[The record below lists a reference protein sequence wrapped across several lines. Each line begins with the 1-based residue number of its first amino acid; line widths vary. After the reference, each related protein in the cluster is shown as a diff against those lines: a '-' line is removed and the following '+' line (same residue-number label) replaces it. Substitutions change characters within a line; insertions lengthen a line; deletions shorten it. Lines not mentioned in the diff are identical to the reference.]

1 MYQVHLWPATIHWQ
15 ILSHK
20 DVSSTPLTCHNSL
33 TNSYNIKMY
42 QVHLWPATI
51 HWQIISSNCI
61 KYTSDLP
68 QFTGKLYH
76 IKMYQV
82 HLWPATIYWQIL
94 SYQTVSSTPLTCHN
108 SLTNTIISNCI
119 KYTSDLP
126 QFTDKYYHIKLYQ
139 VHLWPASIH
148 WHTLRRVII
157 FQLYHNKIKL
167 IQWNVNDDFHFCTKA
182 TCIIGFL

>member
-15 ILSHK
+15 IISYQT
-20 DVSSTPLTCHNSL
+20 VSSTPLTCHNSL
-33 TNSYNIKMY
+33 TNSIISNCIKYTSDLPQFTDKLYHIKLY

-82 HLWPATIYWQIL
+82 HLWPATIYRQIL

-126 QFTDKYYHIKLYQ
+126 QFMYQ
-139 VHLWPASIH
+139 VHLWPATIH
-148 WHTLRRVII
+148 WQTPSHKDVSSTPLTC
-157 FQLYHNKIKL
+157 HNSLTNSI
-167 IQWNVNDDFHFCTKA
+167 T
-182 TCIIGFL
+182 

>member
-33 TNSYNIKMY
+33 TNY
-42 QVHLWPATI
+42 
-51 HWQIISSNCI
+51 IISNCI
-61 KYTSDLP
+61 KYTSYLP

-82 HLWPATIYWQIL
+82 HLWPATIHWQIL
-94 SYQTVSSTPLTCHN
+94 SYQTVSSTHLTCHN
-108 SLTNTIISNCI
+108 SLTNYIISNCI

-126 QFTDKYYHIKLYQ
+126 QFTDKLYHIKMYQ
-139 VHLWPASIH
+139 VHLWPATIH
-148 WHTLRRVII
+148 WQTPSHKDVSSTPLTC
-157 FQLYHNKIKL
+157 HNSLTNSI
-167 IQWNVNDDFHFCTKA
+167 T
-182 TCIIGFL
+182 